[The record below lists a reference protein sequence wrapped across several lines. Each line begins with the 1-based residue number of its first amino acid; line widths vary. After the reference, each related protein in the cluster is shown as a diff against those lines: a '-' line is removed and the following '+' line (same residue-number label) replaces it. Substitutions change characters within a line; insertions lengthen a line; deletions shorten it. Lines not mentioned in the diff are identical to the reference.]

1 MIDIKIDNSG
11 VMQTLERLEKAIQH
25 RATVMQAIA
34 GIMAD
39 AVEENF
45 AREGRP
51 AWQGLKPG
59 SWLARAGALTKTGKV
74 SGARFEKKVRNGK
87 ILQASGRLA
96 SSITQANSNDNAVV
110 GTNVKYAAIHQ
121 FGGKTKAH
129 EIRPRNKKALAW
141 ASGGHPVR
149 KVNHPGSDI
158 PARPFLV
165 LDDTD
170 LQKIVAT
177 VEEYLREAIG
187 D

>member
-1 MIDIKIDNSG
+1 MIDIKIDNTS
-11 VMQTLERLEKAIQH
+11 VMQTLERLEKAVIH
-25 RATVMQAIA
+25 RAPVMQAIA

-59 SWLARAGALTKTGKV
+59 SWLSRAGALTKSGQV
-74 SGARFEKKVRNGK
+74 SAARFDKKVRGGK

-96 SSITQANSNDNAVV
+96 SSITQSSSNDNAVV

-121 FGGKTKAH
+121 FGGKTTPH

-141 ASGGHPVR
+141 AGGRHPVG

-170 LQKIVAT
+170 MREIEAT
-177 VEEYLREAIG
+177 VGDYLRGVIG
-187 D
+187 E